1 MSDIADPAHP
11 RPDAFDDM
19 TALLWLVAAGD
30 TAAFQRLYDRE
41 APRLYAVAL
50 RLCDASDPAIEAVHA
65 ALLMVWR
72 GVARFDPLAGNP
84 QVWLINLVR
93 DRALEQQRRRSR
105 DGLGLDPAHRALDI
119 EAHLSALSRHP
130 HPDIAQM
137 HQALG
142 GVDRDGQAL
151 LLLAYLDGLSA
162 PDLARRQRLPTGTIK
177 AWTRRSLERLRR
189 GWEQPA

>member
-1 MSDIADPAHP
+1 
-11 RPDAFDDM
+11 M

-30 TAAFQRLYDRE
+30 TTAFQRLYERE

-72 GVARFDPLAGNP
+72 GFARFDPLSGNP

-93 DRALEQQRRRSR
+93 DRALEQQRRRTR
-105 DGLGLDPAHRALDI
+105 DGLGLDPAHRPLDI
-119 EAHLSALSRHP
+119 DAHLNELARHP
-130 HPDIAQM
+130 HPDIAQL
-137 HQALG
+137 HRALG
-142 GVDRDGQAL
+142 AVDRDGQAL

-162 PDLARRQRLPTGTIK
+162 PDLARRLRLPVGTIK

-189 GWEQPA
+189 SWGAAA

>member
-1 MSDIADPAHP
+1 
-11 RPDAFDDM
+11 M

-50 RLCDASDPAIEAVHA
+50 RLCDASEPATLAVHG

-72 GVARFDPLAGNP
+72 GLARFDPLAGNP

-93 DRALEQQRRRSR
+93 DRAIEQQRRRSR
-105 DGLGLDPAHRALDI
+105 DGLGLDPAQRALDI
-119 EAHLSALSRHP
+119 DAHLAELARHP
-130 HPDIAQM
+130 HPDIAQL
-137 HQALG
+137 HRALG
-142 GVDRDGQAL
+142 TVDRDGQAL

-162 PDLARRQRLPTGTIK
+162 SDIARRLRLPVGTIK

-189 GWEQPA
+189 GWEMPA

>member
-1 MSDIADPAHP
+1 
-11 RPDAFDDM
+11 
-19 TALLWLVAAGD
+19 
-30 TAAFQRLYDRE
+30 
-41 APRLYAVAL
+41 
-50 RLCDASDPAIEAVHA
+50 
-65 ALLMVWR
+65 
-72 GVARFDPLAGNP
+72 
-84 QVWLINLVR
+84 
-93 DRALEQQRRRSR
+93 
-105 DGLGLDPAHRALDI
+105 
-119 EAHLSALSRHP
+119 
-130 HPDIAQM
+130 M